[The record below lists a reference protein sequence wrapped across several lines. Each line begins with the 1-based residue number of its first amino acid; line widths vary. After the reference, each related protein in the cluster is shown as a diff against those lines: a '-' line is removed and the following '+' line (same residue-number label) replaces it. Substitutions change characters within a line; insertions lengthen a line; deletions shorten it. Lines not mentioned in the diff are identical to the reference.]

1 MIINPYSSQK
11 KKKQPSSFAVST
23 TTTFV
28 GGAAL
33 ARAKAK
39 KKKKGNRILRPGE
52 SLQDNSS
59 SSSQKSKDVLPSRM
73 NTLERFFAA
82 LLRSPASDFCASSSS
97 ASAALW
103 STICERVG
111 LDVPTAPIQA
121 VYDCQRTHFDV
132 RAALVLEEARHAIA
146 DALKSQQQQQQN
158 QSRNRNN
165 GNTTMYL
172 TAHLSE
178 PSNAHGHVRITFSS
192 QRNYTR
198 DELYNI
204 RPGAVVQCV
213 NRESSPEQDAVMLG
227 VIVTGNRDQVQTKK
241 CFTCLF
247 FRPDDDGLSVL
258 TQEEEFAVTPLTPL
272 VTELR
277 CFEAMTVNTDKIA
290 FLHPLLGRPSATHTR
305 FDSTGGDG
313 DSDHEPKNNPA
324 NNNKNNHNSSNSKEH
339 IAQDASAFFHLPQ
352 LNEAQEQAATSY
364 LHSQPNTISLVQVGI
379 HTITKLLAKDRFVG
393 KLRVEGVNNNI
404 GDVLSHTPLLS
415 LYLSC

>member
-1 MIINPYSSQK
+1 MSALPPRQRTATQRAKGWRVSGARAHPASAWRAHLHPPPPFSHRSLSAFFLNSQHTMAPQHLAPHVLRDLSASSSSRSSTPSTASLTSPPSENNSAAASSSKMIINPYSSQK
-11 KKKQPSSFAVST
+11 KKKQPSFAGS

-52 SLQDNSS
+52 SLQDSS

-97 ASAALW
+97 ASSSAALW

-158 QSRNRNN
+158 RNNNNRNRNN
-165 GNTTMYL
+165 RNTTMYL

-204 RPGAVVQCV
+204 RPGAVVQAV
-213 NRESSPEQDAVMLG
+213 SRESPEQHAVILG

-247 FRPDDDGLSVL
+247 FVP
-258 TQEEEFAVTPLTPL
+258 TTTACPF
-272 VTELR
+272 
-277 CFEAMTVNTDKIA
+277 
-290 FLHPLLGRPSATHTR
+290 
-305 FDSTGGDG
+305 
-313 DSDHEPKNNPA
+313 
-324 NNNKNNHNSSNSKEH
+324 
-339 IAQDASAFFHLPQ
+339 
-352 LNEAQEQAATSY
+352 
-364 LHSQPNTISLVQVGI
+364 
-379 HTITKLLAKDRFVG
+379 
-393 KLRVEGVNNNI
+393 
-404 GDVLSHTPLLS
+404 
-415 LYLSC
+415 